1 MKRGENDNLRS
12 YCVTLL
18 LVYCVGCATLVHHSQ
33 KVQSD
38 VPREYQA
45 LNESYLSVLNREM
58 RERYG
63 LRRWNQKRHIGFFGF
78 LKRTEKEIG
87 VKVVFPF

>member
-1 MKRGENDNLRS
+1 MKRGKNDNLWG

-18 LVYCVGCATLVHHSQ
+18 LIYCVGCATLVRHSPR
-33 KVQSD
+33 VQ
-38 VPREYQA
+38 ENFA
-45 LNESYLSVLNREM
+45 NESYLSVLNREM

-78 LKRTEKEIG
+78 LKQTEKEVG